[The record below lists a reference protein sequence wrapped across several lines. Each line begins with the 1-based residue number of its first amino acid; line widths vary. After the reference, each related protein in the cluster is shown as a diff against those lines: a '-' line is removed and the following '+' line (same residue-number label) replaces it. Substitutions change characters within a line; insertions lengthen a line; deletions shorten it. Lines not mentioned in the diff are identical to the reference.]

1 MVYRGKTAHDREQM
15 LRSNI
20 LPVDVIHL
28 VTGGVVIN
36 VHDRRRDLICAG
48 VFLRKRNGF
57 LEAQFVVAL
66 DADENGCARV
76 CMSRFS
82 ETW

>member
-57 LEAQFVVAL
+57 LEAMPTRTA
-66 DADENGCARV
+66 ARESV
-76 CMSRFS
+76 CRVFS